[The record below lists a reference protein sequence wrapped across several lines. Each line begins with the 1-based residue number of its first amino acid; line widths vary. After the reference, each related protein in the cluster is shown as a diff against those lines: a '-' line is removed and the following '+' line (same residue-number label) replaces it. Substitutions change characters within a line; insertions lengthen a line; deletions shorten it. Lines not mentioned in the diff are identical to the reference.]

1 MAAKNSV
8 KKAEEKKG
16 LNKYF
21 RGVKSEF
28 KKVVWPTKK
37 QVLNY
42 SAIVILVSVL
52 FALLLSVYDKLII
65 FLLQQFIYR

>member
-1 MAAKNSV
+1 MAAKDSV
-8 KKAEEKKG
+8 KKAEDKKSIS
-16 LNKYF
+16 KYF

-42 SAIVILVSVL
+42 TLIVIVACIL
-52 FALLLSVYDKLII
+52 FALLLAVFDKIVMFALKLI
-65 FLLQQFIYR
+65 YG

>member
-1 MAAKNSV
+1 MAAKSNTI
-8 KKAEEKKG
+8 KKAEEKKS
-16 LNKYF
+16 LKKYF

-42 SAIVILVSVL
+42 SAIVIVVSIL
-52 FALLLSVYDKLII
+52 CALLFSLYDKIVI
-65 FLLQQFIYR
+65 FLLQLI